1 MNILELIPI
10 IKSITGIQTG
20 MLASQYEAN
29 VETDKIP
36 SEDFPIFVIYEN
48 IPSDE
53 VVQNN
58 GSILTTYKPFIH
70 FLDRCAGVDP
80 NYIDK
85 QTIKEDLS
93 SLIRKLV
100 VGLNKTKE
108 IKQTMKLI
116 ERFEIFRDIDTMYDR
131 NLVGAGFVM
140 ELPHIDTTLNLC

>member
-1 MNILELIPI
+1 MNVLELIPL

-20 MLASQYEAN
+20 MLASQYEMN
-29 VETDKIP
+29 IETDKIP
-36 SEDFPIFVIYEN
+36 IADFPIFVIYEN

-70 FLDRCAGVDP
+70 FLDRCFLDA

-85 QTIKEDLS
+85 QAIKENLS

-100 VGLNKTKE
+100 VGLNKTKS
-108 IKQTMKLI
+108 IKQTLKLI

-140 ELPHIDTTLNLC
+140 ELPHVDTTLNLC